1 MNDILMYWAALE
13 TLAFML
19 PVLLSQVLMHQDNT
33 QLISYLLFT
42 PRKATLL
49 LELNYSSAEK
59 KIFCELFAYLCSVF
73 FRSNIWTIDLDA
85 CIHPVNWCLILIGVY
100 FNRNILDYH
109 FGGDMS
115 SLKYHNGETYIF
127 INVTLSTRFTV
138 TKGNL
143 IKNLTFLNE
152 EVIREN
158 VFSIKH
164 LH

>member
-1 MNDILMYWAALE
+1 MIE
-13 TLAFML
+13 
-19 PVLLSQVLMHQDNT
+19 
-33 QLISYLLFT
+33 
-42 PRKATLL
+42 
-49 LELNYSSAEK
+49 
-59 KIFCELFAYLCSVF
+59 
-73 FRSNIWTIDLDA
+73 
-85 CIHPVNWCLILIGVY
+85 
-100 FNRNILDYH
+100 ILDYH

-115 SLKYHNGETYIF
+115 SLKYNGETYIF

>member
-1 MNDILMYWAALE
+1 
-13 TLAFML
+13 
-19 PVLLSQVLMHQDNT
+19 
-33 QLISYLLFT
+33 
-42 PRKATLL
+42 
-49 LELNYSSAEK
+49 
-59 KIFCELFAYLCSVF
+59 
-73 FRSNIWTIDLDA
+73 
-85 CIHPVNWCLILIGVY
+85 
-100 FNRNILDYH
+100 
-109 FGGDMS
+109 MS

-152 EVIREN
+152 EVIQEN